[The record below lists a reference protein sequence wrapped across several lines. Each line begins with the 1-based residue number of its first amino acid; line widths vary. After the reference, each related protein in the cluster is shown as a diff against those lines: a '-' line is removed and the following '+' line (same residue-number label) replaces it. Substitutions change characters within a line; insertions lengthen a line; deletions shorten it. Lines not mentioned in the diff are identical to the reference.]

1 MVKFKMP
8 SDILVGQY
16 LQFIALTLAAAI
28 AALYTCGYM
37 LGEWV
42 HNTNQFLSK
51 DVQQWFTIIRQNYMK
66 SRYVQALF
74 LF

>member
-1 MVKFKMP
+1 MP

-28 AALYTCGYM
+28 AAIYTCGYM

-42 HNTNQFLSK
+42 HNTNQILSK
-51 DVQQWFTIIRQNYMK
+51 DVPKWFTIIRQNYTK
-66 SRYVQALF
+66 SPYVQALF
-74 LF
+74 LS

>member
-51 DVQQWFTIIRQNYMK
+51 DVQQWFTIIRQNYTK

>member
-1 MVKFKMP
+1 MAKFKMP

-16 LQFIALTLAAAI
+16 LQFIALHIAVAI
-28 AALYTCGYM
+28 AVLYTCGYM

-51 DVQQWFTIIRQNYMK
+51 DVQQWFTIIRQNYTK
-66 SRYVQALF
+66 SPLVQALF
-74 LF
+74 IY

>member
-1 MVKFKMP
+1 MQKLKMP

-16 LQFIALTLAAAI
+16 LQFIALHIAVAI
-28 AALYTCGYM
+28 AVLYTCGYM

-66 SRYVQALF
+66 SPLVQALCIY
-74 LF
+74 